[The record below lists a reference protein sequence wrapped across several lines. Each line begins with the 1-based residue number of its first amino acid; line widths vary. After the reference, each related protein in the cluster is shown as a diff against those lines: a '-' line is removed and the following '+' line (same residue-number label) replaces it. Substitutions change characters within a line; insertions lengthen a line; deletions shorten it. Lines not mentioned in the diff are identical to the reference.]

1 MFLKKTVLASTSQEW
16 VLSKIF
22 VILDLNDGSYWL
34 LRSVIEVAIFIRNI
48 NPGASRTIE
57 DRLRSIL

>member
-1 MFLKKTVLASTSQEW
+1 MLKKTVLASTSQEW

-34 LRSVIEVAIFIRNI
+34 LWSVIEIAIFIRNI
-48 NPGASRTIE
+48 KPDASRTIG